1 MASQQTRAVDY
12 IHLPDWSTPMFR
24 TLVVAATIA
33 VLVAGVV
40 GARGQQPTTT
50 KPANA
55 ITYDEFMRLP
65 VQQRQEQFSRMG
77 ADSKALMVRT
87 HAERWVAANRTQLG
101 SSELGA
107 LQEAIAF
114 ITPRI
119 YEAPMDPQALK
130 RESDVKA
137 SMRCRV
143 NTDDAMAAFSVFN
156 ASPVPQGRSR
166 WSYLSQAKCWIGWF
180 AESVVDYI
188 PTPHK

>member
-1 MASQQTRAVDY
+1 M
-12 IHLPDWSTPMFR
+12 
-24 TLVVAATIA
+24 VAATIA
-33 VLVAGVV
+33 VFMGLTV
-40 GARGQQPTTT
+40 GLGGQQPTPT

-55 ITYDEFMRLP
+55 LTYDEFMRLP
-65 VQQRQEQFSRMG
+65 VQQRQEQFSRLG
-77 ADSKALMVRT
+77 ADSKAFMVRT
-87 HAERWVAANRTQLG
+87 HAERWVAANTTRLG
-101 SSELGA
+101 SSDLVA

-119 YEAPMDPQALK
+119 YEAPMDPQVLK

-137 SMRCRV
+137 GMRCRV
-143 NTDDAMAAFSVFN
+143 NTDDVVAAFSVFN
-156 ASPVPQGRSR
+156 ASPMPQEESR

>member
-1 MASQQTRAVDY
+1 
-12 IHLPDWSTPMFR
+12 MFR
-24 TLVVAATIA
+24 ALIVAATMA
-33 VLVAGVV
+33 VFMGLTV
-40 GARGQQPTTT
+40 GLGGQQPTPTT
-50 KPANA
+50 PANA

-65 VQQRQEQFSRMG
+65 VQQRQEQFSRLG
-77 ADSKALMVRT
+77 PDSKASMVRT
-87 HAERWVAANRTQLG
+87 HAERWVAANKTRLG

-119 YEAPMDPQALK
+119 FEAPMDPQVLK
-130 RESDVKA
+130 RENDIKT

-143 NTDDAMAAFSVFN
+143 NTDDVAAAFSVFN
-156 ASPVPQGRSR
+156 ASPISQEKSR

-188 PTPHK
+188 PTPRK

>member
-1 MASQQTRAVDY
+1 
-12 IHLPDWSTPMFR
+12 
-24 TLVVAATIA
+24 
-33 VLVAGVV
+33 
-40 GARGQQPTTT
+40 
-50 KPANA
+50 
-55 ITYDEFMRLP
+55 MRQP
-65 VQQRQEQFSRMG
+65 VQQRQERFSRLG

-87 HAERWVAANRTQLG
+87 HAERWVAKNKTRLS
-101 SSELGA
+101 SSELGV

-119 YEAPMDPQALK
+119 YEAPMDPQVLK
-130 RESDVKA
+130 RESDLKA

-143 NTDDAMAAFSVFN
+143 NTDDVFAAFDVFN
-156 ASPVPQGRSR
+156 ASPISQEKSR